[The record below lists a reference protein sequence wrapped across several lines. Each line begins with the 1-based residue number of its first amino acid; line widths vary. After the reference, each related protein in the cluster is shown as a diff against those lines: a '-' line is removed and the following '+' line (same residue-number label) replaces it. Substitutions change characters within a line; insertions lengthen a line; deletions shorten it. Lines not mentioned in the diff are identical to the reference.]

1 MAAAVEVVMW
11 KVFAQEEPPR
21 GGTTGRS
28 ERHRS
33 ARIVGIGRAPVSR
46 QSTTNPRE
54 KDMSPTPRIPRPKA
68 LQQAL
73 QEIEAAPSPI
83 SARAT
88 DYPSGWHIEPH
99 AHTKHQL
106 IYAVRG
112 VMVVQAE
119 AGRWVVPPT
128 RAIWMVAGMR
138 HEIRCIGEVNMR
150 SLLVAPHAAPRL
162 LGDTQAVGISPLLRE
177 LIGAAMDVRQPAP
190 PGTRDGRV
198 MRLILDEL
206 RALPVLPLHLQMP
219 ADPRLLPICT
229 QLQQQP
235 DDASTMADWAARL
248 AVDVKTL
255 QRLFVKD
262 TGMTFG
268 QWRQQARL
276 LRALE
281 LLATGDKV
289 IDVALALGY
298 DSPSA
303 FAAMFRRQFGLT
315 PSQFFAEG

>member
-1 MAAAVEVVMW
+1 M
-11 KVFAQEEPPR
+11 
-21 GGTTGRS
+21 
-28 ERHRS
+28 
-33 ARIVGIGRAPVSR
+33 
-46 QSTTNPRE
+46 
-54 KDMSPTPRIPRPKA
+54 PRPLSEA
-68 LQQAL
+68 LR
-73 QEIEAAPSPI
+73 EIEGASSPVTG
-83 SARAT
+83 RAT
-88 DYPSGWHIEPH
+88 DYPAGWYIEPH
-99 AHTKHQL
+99 AHSKHQL

-112 VMVVQAE
+112 VMVVRTD

-128 RAIWMVAGMR
+128 RAIWVVGGMT
-138 HEIRCIGEVNMR
+138 HEIRCVGEVHMR
-150 SLLVAPHAAPRL
+150 SLLVAPEAAPRL
-162 LGDTQAVGISPLLRE
+162 LDETQAVGISPLLRE
-177 LIGAAMDVRQPAP
+177 LIRAAMAVPQPYV

-219 ADPRLLPICT
+219 TDARLVRICEA
-229 QLQQQP
+229 LQRRL
-235 DDASTMADWAARL
+235 DDASTMADWAGRL
-248 AVDVKTL
+248 AVDVKTI
-255 QRLFVKD
+255 QRLFLKE

-281 LLATGDKV
+281 LLATGEKV

-303 FAAMFRRQFGLT
+303 FATMFRRQFGQT